1 MFKHWGNIILSNFNT
16 NNNDNNNIIYG
27 ILLGQQQNKKKTI
40 KWITLKNSKNKL
52 N

>member
-27 ILLGQQQNKKKTI
+27 ILLGQQQNKKNNKINYFKKMAKT
-40 KWITLKNSKNKL
+40 S
-52 N
+52 